1 MKLIHCALGLLLAL
15 GTARAGAGPST
26 VLAETRPEVPLA
38 ETFGKKLTITID
50 KSKVDLDRHRL
61 TIHVNRPTKRVE
73 YKVYDDIG
81 AVLAEE
87 VKEQEGKAMTGDVE
101 LSWKA
106 GSDTK
111 VGKIEVTAF
120 DLEDN
125 WVAVALVPW
134 SLSIPHEEV
143 NFETARH
150 DIRDSEGPK
159 LTQSLEVIRTA
170 LETYKDL
177 GRIQLFIAGHT
188 DTVGKPAYNLE
199 LSRRRAQA
207 IARWFVDNGVGVPV
221 AYFGFGESKLLV
233 ATPDNTDEPRNRRVD
248 YILSVELPSNVG
260 WSYLK

>member
-1 MKLIHCALGLLLAL
+1 MKLINSAIVLVLAVFAPWVSAEPKAML
-15 GTARAGAGPST
+15 AQPARA
-26 VLAETRPEVPLA
+26 LPLA

-50 KSKVDLDRHRL
+50 KSKVKLDQHRL
-61 TIHVNRPTKRVE
+61 TIHVNRPTKRIE

-87 VKEQEGKAMTGDVE
+87 VKELEDKAMTGDVE

-106 GSDTK
+106 DPDAK
-111 VGKIEVTAF
+111 IGKIEVTAF

-143 NFETARH
+143 NFETAQH
-150 DIRDSEGPK
+150 HVRDSEVPK
-159 LTQSLEVIRTA
+159 LNASLEVIRTA

-207 IARWFVDNGVGVPV
+207 IARWFVENGVGVKV

-233 ATPDNTDEPRNRRVD
+233 PTPDNTDEPRNRRVD
-248 YILSVELPSNVG
+248 YILSVEIPSNVG
-260 WSYLK
+260 WSFLK